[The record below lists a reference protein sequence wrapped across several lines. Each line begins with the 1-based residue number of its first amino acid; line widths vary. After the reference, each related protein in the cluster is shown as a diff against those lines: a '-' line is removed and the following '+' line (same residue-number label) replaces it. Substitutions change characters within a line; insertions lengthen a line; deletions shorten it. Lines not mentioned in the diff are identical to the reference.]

1 MKFVIATVR
10 RDKANDV
17 IESLHRAGIDDYSIT
32 RAQGP
37 ASEPAQIQMY
47 RGSIIRQRLAE
58 RIRFELAV
66 SQPLLWRAIDAI
78 CEGARTG
85 EVGDGNIVVIDVE
98 EGVRIRTGTRADN
111 ALRPIA

>member
-1 MKFVIATVR
+1 MKLVIAIVR

-17 IESLHRAGIDDYSIT
+17 IESLDRAGIYDYSIT
-32 RAQGP
+32 RAQAP
-37 ASEPAQIQMY
+37 ASGPEQLQTY
-47 RGSIIRQRLAE
+47 RGSTIRQRLAE
-58 RIRFELAV
+58 RIRFEIPV

-85 EVGDGNIVVIDVE
+85 EVGDGSIVVIDVD
-98 EGVRIRTGTRADN
+98 EGVRIRTGTRADD